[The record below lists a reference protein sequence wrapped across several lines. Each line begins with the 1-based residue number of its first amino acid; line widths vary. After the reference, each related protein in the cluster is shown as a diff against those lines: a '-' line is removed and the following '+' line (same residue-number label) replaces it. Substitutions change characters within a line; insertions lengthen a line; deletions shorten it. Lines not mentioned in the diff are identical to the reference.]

1 MKTISGAWAPNFIR
15 RTNGQSNCSKR
26 LAYYTMLAF
35 VATSFHAVSLRAQT
49 AVLPSPGHSWATI
62 TFSNGAS
69 ITIPSNN
76 PENFRLVGILPG
88 ETVNIQLQLPP
99 SFANTFVAVQA
110 LDGGLISGDVTV
122 AADGTAA
129 IAFQG
134 GVQPGLYRILL
145 SALGKSAMLQ
155 FSVSAP

>member
-1 MKTISGAWAPNFIR
+1 MKKLWAAFAAGCVICSAAHADA
-15 RTNGQSNCSKR
+15 QS
-26 LAYYTMLAF
+26 AA
-35 VATSFHAVSLRAQT
+35 T
-49 AVLPSPGHSWATI
+49 AVAHTPRATI
-62 TFSNGAS
+62 TFANGTALEVR
-69 ITIPSNN
+69 SNN
-76 PENFRLVGILPG
+76 PEYFSLIGILPG

-110 LDGGLISGDVTV
+110 LDGGLISGDVAV

-129 IAFQG
+129 IAFQA